1 MTYVPAQLN
10 PLASFGS
17 FLMAAAKTSTFLSIV
32 IKKPLLVSLL
42 LVAPVGTQTAY
53 CDVVWAIKSVI
64 SEEKRKGTAT
74 LVNDAPEGSFESEEK
89 KENLQGKVQMQQS
102 EVRKMRQKSQYEYLY
117 MPSDSDSDG
126 VTFTPFG

>member
-1 MTYVPAQLN
+1 MPYVPAQLN

-32 IKKPLLVSLL
+32 IKNPLLVSLL

-64 SEEKRKGTAT
+64 SEEKREVQERQHLLTMH
-74 LVNDAPEGSFESEEK
+74 P
-89 KENLQGKVQMQQS
+89 KEA
-102 EVRKMRQKSQYEYLY
+102 VRVLY
-117 MPSDSDSDG
+117 AA
-126 VTFTPFG
+126 